1 MIAQALILAAG
12 TTLLTVPAGQ
22 NYAVVNIAV
31 CNYTNAAHMVDI
43 HIVKTGNSPGP
54 TTTVVKSRQLEP
66 FDSLFLS
73 TEKFLLG
80 AGDSVYLIVD
90 SDSAVSATVS
100 FIAI

>member
-1 MIAQALILAAG
+1 MIVQALITTSG

-31 CNYTNAAHMVDI
+31 CNYTSSARQIDI
-43 HIVKTGNSPGP
+43 HIVKNGNTPGP
-54 TTTVVKSRQLEP
+54 TTTVVKQRVLEP
-66 FDSLFLS
+66 YDSLFLS

-80 AGDSVYLIVD
+80 AGDSVYMVVD
-90 SDSAVSATVS
+90 ADSAISATVS